1 MVKHKNLEI
10 EKSKLRK
17 EVYEDGITTLGKK
30 GNSSAVWIL
39 NYLKN
44 HEDKE
49 LEKLKKDNNG

>member
-30 GNSSAVWIL
+30 GNSSAV
-39 NYLKN
+39 
-44 HEDKE
+44 
-49 LEKLKKDNNG
+49 